1 MPGKLVNISFGILSS
16 LFQALQNTGLNS
28 CRYCI
33 GFHLVLLFQGTPCP
47 SSVRRRDSVMV
58 LFFLH
63 TFYRLKRTD
72 RTLLSVQTQSD
83 ELDLTHVQPIINLTH
98 SEQNRCMKIFW
109 TFGRLREVLLTVR
122 MYNRLSVQ
130 MWQRFFCLLK
140 KKKGLFIVEIALSL
154 SS

>member
-33 GFHLVLLFQGTPCP
+33 GFDLVLLFQGTPCP

-72 RTLLSVQTQSD
+72 RTLLSFQTQSD

-140 KKKGLFIVEIALSL
+140 KKGLFIVEIALSL